1 MNWYNILTGF
11 LQLNFF
17 QMAISHCMVYQI
29 PPQSFQL
36 PCVQP
41 QKISNFSLSPEI
53 VENSP
58 SSNKEHDS
66 LWNLQFWT
74 QESTQELLCIV
85 ELSAKS
91 PYWNEDLTVNLH
103 YALTDVSLEA
113 TSTHSL
119 KDNFTVTHCNSIRD
133 QKYACQISSVK
144 LNHTYIMWLK
154 ITNGIALLQ
163 SPLMSVKPIDIVK
176 PEPPLHLKM
185 EMTDK
190 GQLKISWSSPAS
202 KSYPLQYEIKC
213 FANSTKNVWQVVQ
226 ITLETSLIINNA
238 LFDSSYNIQVRC
250 KRHYGSGLWSDWS
263 IPYSMNLQDVMYF
276 PQKILASVGTN
287 VSFYCISKT
296 KDRIISSRKI
306 IWWLNLAKEIP
317 RSQYTIVNDYISKV
331 TLVNLSAM
339 NPGGKFL
346 FNALYCCN
354 ENKECNHHYAE
365 LYIIDV
371 NISIT
376 CETDGNLQKMTCRW
390 FTNGDPLLSECTLL
404 LRYYRSDVYCSES
417 PTISSYS
424 KIKECQPQRNNSY
437 ECIFQPF
444 YLLSGYTMWIEIKHS
459 LGTVTSQPVCIL
471 PKEVVK
477 PFSPSN
483 VKAEI
488 TEEVGL
494 LLVRWNNPEFP
505 KYDLQF
511 QIRYAANGTKINWEM
526 QEISTPSVSS
536 AIVIVPDPCTVY
548 IVQVRC
554 SLTDGVGYWSDWSRP
569 AYTVIKDIKAPL
581 RGPEFWRIVDEDPVT
596 NQNNVTL
603 FWKPL
608 MKNLSLCSV
617 LGYMVEHTTSD
628 NVTWSDYVENDTT
641 YTFSWAEDVHT
652 IKVIAINSIGASSVN
667 FILTLSK
674 QMSTVN
680 IVESLR
686 TYPVNSSCVIVTWTL
701 SPVSYIITSFVI
713 EWINLNGE
721 EQIKWIMVPSDIRR
735 HHIFDNFILID
746 KYRFSLYPIT
756 CEGVMKPYVTDGFSK
771 GEMEN
776 HNDVNVYVI
785 LPLVISCSVLLF
797 GGFLILHQR
806 MKTLFWDDVP
816 NPKNCSWAQG
826 VNFQKPETFE
836 HLFLK
841 HPEALS
847 FGPLLLEPEI
857 VLEDV
862 TIDKAR
868 NNEEKQDLRA
878 IDSLFATIQDL
889 EHDSA
894 CSSGHFNSASLS
906 ESVCDVETSRGMT
919 GQSNVKYATIITN
932 SMSGGLYEPP
942 KDLSSS
948 LDRGFIGHHSLAS
961 ASFSSSSWAMG
972 NQGFVILPECHQT
985 LPRKSLSLSVSSE
998 GFSELSEQD
1007 KAFTGEDS
1015 LEGGMFY
1022 LGMSPF
1028 ERQETDL
1035 FLTESSNMAC
1045 QFHTSALIG
1054 SIRFPQNIASNLN
1067 LNPFISRHET
1077 SVQTFISYMPQFQ
1090 PLAIKLHEKAG
1101 GKA

>member
-1 MNWYNILTGF
+1 
-11 LQLNFF
+11 
-17 QMAISHCMVYQI
+17 MAISHCMVYQI

-58 SSNKEHDS
+58 SSNKEHGTSKINATALAAEDKFLCCHWS
-66 LWNLQFWT
+66 EIYINCFIYTAEMEARTLTYSEPGALSSHQIGVVVEDFKFFIVMIYSDYLRSTIVAFKNKKFSFFLFQFR
-74 QESTQELLCIV
+74 
-85 ELSAKS
+85 
-91 PYWNEDLTVNLH
+91 
-103 YALTDVSLEA
+103 TDVSLEA

-163 SPLMSVKPIDIVK
+163 SPLMSVKPIDIGK
-176 PEPPLHLKM
+176 IHFIAGPDCFLSGIPLFSEWCCLRYFM
-185 EMTDK
+185 
-190 GQLKISWSSPAS
+190 
-202 KSYPLQYEIKC
+202 Y
-213 FANSTKNVWQVVQ
+213 
-226 ITLETSLIINNA
+226 
-238 LFDSSYNIQVRC
+238 
-250 KRHYGSGLWSDWS
+250 
-263 IPYSMNLQDVMYF
+263 VMYF

-686 TYPVNSSCVIVTWTL
+686 IYPVNSSCVIVTWTL

>member
-1 MNWYNILTGF
+1 
-11 LQLNFF
+11 
-17 QMAISHCMVYQI
+17 MAISHCMVYQI

-58 SSNKEHDS
+58 SSNKEHGTSKINATALAAEDKFLCCHWS
-66 LWNLQFWT
+66 EIYINCFIYTAEMEARTLTYSEPGALSSHQIGVVVEDFKFFIVMIYSDYLR
-74 QESTQELLCIV
+74 STIV
-85 ELSAKS
+85 AFKNKK
-91 PYWNEDLTVNLH
+91 YLTVNLH

-163 SPLMSVKPIDIVK
+163 SPLMSVKPIDIGK
-176 PEPPLHLKM
+176 IHFIGYTSQSKEGNPLLFP
-185 EMTDK
+185 
-190 GQLKISWSSPAS
+190 QAS
-202 KSYPLQYEIKC
+202 
-213 FANSTKNVWQVVQ
+213 
-226 ITLETSLIINNA
+226 
-238 LFDSSYNIQVRC
+238 SSY
-250 KRHYGSGLWSDWS
+250 S
-263 IPYSMNLQDVMYF
+263 YSSSSSSSSSSLKDVMYF

-686 TYPVNSSCVIVTWTL
+686 IYPVNSSCVIVTWTL

-826 VNFQKPETFE
+826 VNFQKVWT
-836 HLFLK
+836 L
-841 HPEALS
+841 
-847 FGPLLLEPEI
+847 
-857 VLEDV
+857 VLCM
-862 TIDKAR
+862 
-868 NNEEKQDLRA
+868 
-878 IDSLFATIQDL
+878 S
-889 EHDSA
+889 
-894 CSSGHFNSASLS
+894 
-906 ESVCDVETSRGMT
+906 
-919 GQSNVKYATIITN
+919 ITC
-932 SMSGGLYEPP
+932 
-942 KDLSSS
+942 
-948 LDRGFIGHHSLAS
+948 F
-961 ASFSSSSWAMG
+961 F
-972 NQGFVILPECHQT
+972 
-985 LPRKSLSLSVSSE
+985 
-998 GFSELSEQD
+998 
-1007 KAFTGEDS
+1007 
-1015 LEGGMFY
+1015 
-1022 LGMSPF
+1022 
-1028 ERQETDL
+1028 
-1035 FLTESSNMAC
+1035 
-1045 QFHTSALIG
+1045 
-1054 SIRFPQNIASNLN
+1054 
-1067 LNPFISRHET
+1067 
-1077 SVQTFISYMPQFQ
+1077 
-1090 PLAIKLHEKAG
+1090 
-1101 GKA
+1101 